1 MLVHSQGGL
10 MQASSRLFSKI
21 HEAELFQKIQIEIA
35 NRYHID
41 DRLAQEMTWDFLD
54 LLLTIDSDL
63 SLVDQYFLQ

>member
-1 MLVHSQGGL
+1 

-21 HEAELFQKIQIEIA
+21 HETDLFRRIQNELMD
-35 NRYHID
+35 RYQVD

-54 LLLTIDSDL
+54 LLLTLNSDL